1 MFTSVIRVKS
11 KQDKQHTQPDDAPD
25 GYELK
30 KVAIIFVKA
39 VFFFFSLGLAGPWRP
54 PTTFLKE
61 T

>member
-39 VFFFFSLGLAGPWRP
+39 VFFF
-54 PTTFLKE
+54 
-61 T
+61 